1 MSGLKIAKN
10 SATMNRQNIADFM
23 LNLVLRAL
31 IGGLKRVPYRLR
43 VPMMGWVVGR
53 IIGPLGKYDRRV
65 RDNLALIFP
74 QMPAAQVK
82 LLMRAVP
89 NNVGRTL
96 MEVYSGAE
104 FKAHVANTPII
115 GAGLDAILQARVR
128 GQGVILVSGHF
139 GNYDVPRAVLSARG
153 HAVGAL
159 YQPFT
164 NARFDVHYR
173 KTITEIGAPIFPRG
187 RKGLADMV
195 KHLRG
200 GGLVGLLHDQAMA
213 HGASLRYFGHP
224 AKTAL
229 SAAELA
235 IRYDCLLIPVY
246 GLRRPDGIHF
256 DLIIEN
262 PIPHTT
268 PEAMSQA
275 LNDSLEAMAR
285 DHLEQWF
292 WIHRRWR

>member
-1 MSGLKIAKN
+1 MTL
-10 SATMNRQNIADFM
+10 TMRQNIIEFSQNIA
-23 LNLVLRAL
+23 LRAL
-31 IGGLKRVPYRLR
+31 IGALKRVPYRYR
-43 VPMMGWVVGR
+43 IPMMGWVVEWM
-53 IIGPLGKYDRRV
+53 IGPLGKYNLRV

-74 QMPAAQVK
+74 QMPRAQVRD
-82 LLMRAVP
+82 LMRAVP

-104 FKAHVANTPII
+104 FKAHVAKTPII
-115 GAGLDAILQARVR
+115 GTGLDAILQAQTR

-139 GNYDVPRAVLSARG
+139 GNYDVPRAVLSTHG

-159 YQPFT
+159 YQPFR
-164 NARFDVHYR
+164 NARFDAHYR
-173 KTITEIGAPIFPRG
+173 KTISEIGSPIFPRG

-200 GGLVGLLHDQAMA
+200 GGLVGLLHDQAMS
-213 HGASLRYFGHP
+213 HGADLTYFGHK
-224 AKTAL
+224 AKTAI

-246 GLRRPDGIHF
+246 GLRRPDGINF
-256 DLIIEN
+256 DLVIED

-285 DHLEQWF
+285 AHLDQWF